1 MHWHWI
7 LLANDQIC
15 VSRVLRPRVHI
26 GTEGRVHTTH
36 MSWMQTHIPKHSS
49 VLRPSLDQSSTSSM
63 SGQSKNW
70 FRVNLSLHWGLDT
83 LQWFWFRNDMK
94 HKKELLTEIHVHVHW
109 KLSVA
114 NSNNGVRNHLY
125 PSIPVMIM
133 NSSWKSQFCVSP
145 MSEISN
151 FYNTFGVIYIILH
164 S

>member
-1 MHWHWI
+1 MI
-7 LLANDQIC
+7 RFVFPGFC
-15 VSRVLRPRVHI
+15 VQESISALKGEYTQHTCPECRLTFPNTPQSFVLPWTRAPPPACLDSPRT
-26 GTEGRVHTTH
+26 GLEWTSPSTEV
-36 MSWMQTHIPKHSS
+36 W
-49 VLRPSLDQSSTSSM
+49 
-63 SGQSKNW
+63 
-70 FRVNLSLHWGLDT
+70 T
-83 LQWFWFRNDMK
+83 LCSDSDLEMTWNI
-94 HKKELLTEIHVHVHW
+94 KKELLTEIHVHVHW